1 MTNLH
6 AILLPENLGE
16 KRLWRLGGELIQ
28 SRLCR
33 QSGRAPLDVVPF
45 RGAPIS
51 ARGAARLAQSV
62 VGAPLRS
69 SPEATAPFQMEQED
83 RGHLPE
89 WHAGLSALVAHF
101 SVFMLAAPGRKLL
114 PERPGAFAR
123 ALGDWVSDHGE
134 RGSA

>member
-1 MTNLH
+1 MTDLL
-6 AILLPENLGE
+6 ATLLPENLGE
-16 KRLWRLGGELIQ
+16 ERPWRLGGELIQ
-28 SRLCR
+28 SRLPR
-33 QSGRAPLDVVPF
+33 QSGRAPLDVVIF

-69 SPEATAPFQMEQED
+69 SPEAMAPFQMEQGD
-83 RGHLPE
+83 RGRPPE
-89 WHAGLSALVAHF
+89 QHACLSALVAHL
-101 SVFMLAAPGRKLL
+101 SVFTLAAPGRKLL

-123 ALGDWVSDHGE
+123 ALGDWVSDNRE

>member
-1 MTNLH
+1 MTDLL
-6 AILLPENLGE
+6 ATLLPENLGE
-16 KRLWRLGGELIQ
+16 KRPWRLGGELIQ
-28 SRLCR
+28 SRLRR
-33 QSGRAPLDVVPF
+33 QSGRAPLDVVIF

-69 SPEATAPFQMEQED
+69 SPEAMAPSQMEQED
-83 RGHLPE
+83 RGHPPE
-89 WHAGLSALVAHF
+89 WHAGLSALVAHL
-101 SVFMLAAPGRKLL
+101 SVFTLAAPGRKPL